1 MSKYKTTTEETKV
14 SVPTENTVQ
23 PAVKNPAKETK
34 QAKEVKAVKQVKADK
49 PVTIEKQPAAE
60 KQAKKAEPVIAK
72 ETVKETEQPMP
83 AVTAKAGSVTYRVQI
98 FALSKEKSLIDPEFE
113 ELADVQMYYEDG
125 MYKYTS
131 GVFDTHEE
139 ALQYRSE
146 MVRNGFSDA
155 FVVTFANGKRIY
167 VSPSY

>member
-1 MSKYKTTTEETKV
+1 MPKNKVKKTEPASTK
-14 SVPTENTVQ
+14 E
-23 PAVKNPAKETK
+23 KAKEPVQTK
-34 QAKEVKAVKQVKADK
+34 Q
-49 PVTIEKQPAAE
+49 PVTTNASA
-60 KQAKKAEPVIAK
+60 
-72 ETVKETEQPMP
+72 
-83 AVTAKAGSVTYRVQI
+83 VTYRVQI
-98 FALSKEKSLIDPEFE
+98 FALNREKSLVDPEFE
-113 ELADVQMYYEDG
+113 DLLDVQMYYQDG
-125 MYKYTS
+125 MYKYTT